1 MREVYARSRIN
12 LHEGAGIHFRS
23 MDIMS
28 TGGLLFFRES
38 PEDHLPGGMNS
49 LFEPDVHYV
58 PFTIDNLPHRIAELL
73 ADPER
78 AARVRRNAAAEIA
91 RAHTWQCRA
100 RDILRDVQLV
110 KPG

>member
-1 MREVYARSRIN
+1 MRDVYARSRIN
-12 LHEGAGIHFRS
+12 LHEGAGVHFRS

-78 AARVRRNAAAEIA
+78 AARIRRNAAAEIA
-91 RAHTWQCRA
+91 RAHTWECRA
-100 RDILRDVQLV
+100 RDILRDVQSV